1 MNPIDTIFVDG
12 IRSSRAHRPGQPRNW
27 GHWQKMAEFKDDVC
41 NTAGKG
47 WQCRCV
53 SADLGSAFDYTNDGT
68 EICMPHYFETGR
80 IHSTGACAK
89 YTERYGE
96 RWWDA
101 SDFLWSS
108 LSEDLPVC

>member
-1 MNPIDTIFVDG
+1 MNPIDTIFVDN
-12 IRSSRAHRPGQPRNW
+12 IRSSRAHQPGTPRNW
-27 GHWQKMAEFKDDVC
+27 GHWQPMYELKTDGC
-41 NTAGKG
+41 PSAGKG
-47 WQCRCV
+47 WRCRCFPE
-53 SADLGSAFDYTNDGT
+53 DLSAFTHRHDGT
-68 EICMPHYFETGR
+68 EICFDHYFETGR